1 MAGRST
7 IELFERD
14 EGSGTEAV
22 IDSDDR
28 LEAARSLCSRAVM
41 NHPNRLVMLY
51 DRARVLN
58 HPETMPI

>member
-1 MAGRST
+1 MGLAGRYT

-28 LEAARSLCSRAVM
+28 LDTARSLYSRGYEPSEPAG
-41 NHPNRLVMLY
+41 
-51 DRARVLN
+51 DAAR
-58 HPETMPI
+58 PGPRSRPR